1 VANNFESIILEKKS
15 SILTIT
21 LNRPDILNAY
31 NIQMRD
37 EMWQALL
44 AIKDDLEVKVIILK
58 GAGEK
63 AFCAG
68 ADLTEFTT
76 APSQTIARQVRRLR
90 PIWELWASIRK
101 PFICALHGYVIGS
114 GLEMALLCDIRIASP
129 EVKIRLPEV
138 ALGMLPAAG
147 GSQTLTKLTGISTAS
162 KMLLTTN
169 TISANEALQMGIISK
184 IIKASELQSEV
195 EHIAEHIAG
204 ININNTQSLLNLVK
218 TGNDISL
225 SQGLELEKNVNLKN
239 SKHF

>member
-1 VANNFESIILEKKS
+1 MANNFESIILEKKS

-44 AIKDDLEVKVIILK
+44 AIKDDQEVKVIILK

-129 EVKIRLPEV
+129 EVRIRLPEV

-204 ININNTQSLLNLVK
+204 INRNNTQSLLDLVK

>member
-1 VANNFESIILEKKS
+1 MANNFESIILEKKS

-44 AIKDDLEVKVIILK
+44 AIKDDQEVKVIILK

-129 EVKIRLPEV
+129 EVRIRLPEV

-169 TISANEALQMGIISK
+169 TISANEALKMGIISK

-204 ININNTQSLLNLVK
+204 INRNNTQSLLDLVK

>member
-1 VANNFESIILEKKS
+1 MANNFESIILEKKS

-44 AIKDDLEVKVIILK
+44 AIKDDQEVKVIILK

-76 APSQTIARQVRRLR
+76 APSQTIGRQVRRLR

-129 EVKIRLPEV
+129 EVRIRLPEV
-138 ALGMLPAAG
+138 ALVMLPAAG

-204 ININNTQSLLNLVK
+204 INRNNTQSLLDLVK

>member
-1 VANNFESIILEKKS
+1 MANNFESIILEKKS

>member
-1 VANNFESIILEKKS
+1 MANNFESIILEKKS

-44 AIKDDLEVKVIILK
+44 AIKDDQEVKVIILK

-204 ININNTQSLLNLVK
+204 INRNNTQSLLDLVK

>member
-1 VANNFESIILEKKS
+1 MANNFESIILEKKS

-44 AIKDDLEVKVIILK
+44 AIKDDQEVKVIILK

-169 TISANEALQMGIISK
+169 TISANEALKMGIISK

-204 ININNTQSLLNLVK
+204 INRNNTQSLLDLVK

>member
-1 VANNFESIILEKKS
+1 MANNFESIIIEKKS

-44 AIKDDLEVKVIILK
+44 AIKDDQEVKVIILK

-129 EVKIRLPEV
+129 EVRIRLPEV

-169 TISANEALQMGIISK
+169 TISANEALQMVNITKIPEKICLDEICPLECDVGID
-184 IIKASELQSEV
+184 V
-195 EHIAEHIAG
+195 FVTNG
-204 ININNTQSLLNLVK
+204 SLWILFLLC
-218 TGNDISL
+218 GSL
-225 SQGLELEKNVNLKN
+225 
-239 SKHF
+239 

>member
-1 VANNFESIILEKKS
+1 MNFESIILEKKS

-44 AIKDDLEVKVIILK
+44 AIKDDQEVKVIILK

-129 EVKIRLPEV
+129 EVRIRLPEV

-169 TISANEALQMGIISK
+169 TISANEALKMGIISK

-195 EHIAEHIAG
+195 EHIAEHIAR
-204 ININNTQSLLNLVK
+204 INRNNTQSLLDLVK

>member
-1 VANNFESIILEKKS
+1 
-15 SILTIT
+15 
-21 LNRPDILNAY
+21 
-31 NIQMRD
+31 MRD

>member
-1 VANNFESIILEKKS
+1 MANNFESIILEKKS

-44 AIKDDLEVKVIILK
+44 AIKDDQEVKVIILK

-129 EVKIRLPEV
+129 EVRIRLPEV

-184 IIKASELQSEV
+184 IIKKVESQKKSTEV
-195 EHIAEHIAG
+195 KKKSK
-204 ININNTQSLLNLVK
+204 TKVK
-218 TGNDISL
+218 KKTL
-225 SQGLELEKNVNLKN
+225 
-239 SKHF
+239 

>member
-1 VANNFESIILEKKS
+1 MANNFESIILEKKS

-44 AIKDDLEVKVIILK
+44 AIKDDQEVKVIILK

-90 PIWELWASIRK
+90 PIWELWAYIRK
-101 PFICALHGYVIGS
+101 QFICALHGYVIGS

-129 EVKIRLPEV
+129 EVRIRLPEV

-204 ININNTQSLLNLVK
+204 INRNNTQSLLDLVK